1 MVENGKKTL
10 YLECDSGI
18 SGYMTAAALLDLGAD
33 EAVLRK
39 ALQSLPVGGYEVHIS
54 RVKKSGLDM
63 CDFDVL
69 LEHENHDHDME
80 YLHGH
85 EHAHEHVNGHHDHHD
100 HGSEA
105 HHHGHGHEHSH
116 PHEHRGM
123 AEIRE
128 ILEQAE
134 LTPGA
139 RELALHIF
147 EILAEAEAKA
157 HGVPKDQVHF
167 HEVGAV
173 D

>member
-1 MVENGKKTL
+1 MENGKKTL
-10 YLECDSGI
+10 YLECESGI
-18 SGYMTAAALLDLGAD
+18 SGDMAAAALLDLGAD
-33 EAVLRK
+33 ETVRRK

-85 EHAHEHVNGHHDHHD
+85 EH
-100 HGSEA
+100 
-105 HHHGHGHEHSH
+105 SH

-123 AEIRE
+123 AEIRG

-139 RELALHIF
+139 RKLALRIF

-157 HGVPKDQVHF
+157 RLGPFAAKRPQTYPSFRKYLTEPGPFSLCRFPK
-167 HEVGAV
+167 AV
-173 D
+173 